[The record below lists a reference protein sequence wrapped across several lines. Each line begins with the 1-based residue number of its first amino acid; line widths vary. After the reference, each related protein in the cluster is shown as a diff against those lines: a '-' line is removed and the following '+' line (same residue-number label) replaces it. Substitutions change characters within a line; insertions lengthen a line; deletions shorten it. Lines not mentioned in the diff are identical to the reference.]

1 LIWNGIVSARDGDEN
16 IKHHLLFK
24 VVEGPR
30 TFKRTSDLLF
40 KVVEGPR
47 TFKRTS
53 EDSKGIPRCYLWK
66 PFAPALKGPDDT
78 ICELNKSGAI
88 AIAIGIILA
97 KRKEGILCYLGHL
110 EPSLNHL
117 KPQS

>member
-1 LIWNGIVSARDGDEN
+1 MIWNGIVSARDGDEN
-16 IKHHLLFK
+16 IKLHLLFK
-24 VVEGPR
+24 VVEDLK

-40 KVVEGPR
+40 KVVEGPG

-66 PFAPALKGPDDT
+66 HFAPALKGPNDT

-88 AIAIGIILA
+88 AIAIGIIFA
-97 KRKEGILCYLGHL
+97 KRKGGILCYLGHL
-110 EPSLNHL
+110 EPS
-117 KPQS
+117 